1 MRKGGVVRSVR
12 VVQRYEQQMNI
23 GASITIEANVL
34 VSKSNA
40 LTKRRRAKTSSTT
53 KNEMQT
59 GQSDDVRIPQTVGDR
74 MQDGSEENYAATA
87 TSFAASGAATE
98 ANDTGNLPFGCASE
112 PLGSGLISSY
122 RKINTLIMT
131 IYLTTVRTLTG

>member
-1 MRKGGVVRSVR
+1 MKKGGVVRSVR

>member
-1 MRKGGVVRSVR
+1 MKRGGVVRSVR

-34 VSKSNA
+34 VSKSND

-112 PLGSGLISSY
+112 PLGSALISSY
-122 RKINTLIMT
+122 RKISTLIMT
-131 IYLTTVRTLTG
+131 IYLMTVCTLTG